1 MLVTHLKIAIRNLL
15 RYKSFSII
23 NIAGLTIGFTAFLAI
38 TLYVVDEFSFDRFH
52 EKRDRIYRAI
62 ITAEFDGQ
70 TNKWGGAPNLLVT
83 TAIQD
88 IPEVEKAARYFH
100 HNFGDLAFISTE
112 TDHFS
117 ENQLFYAD
125 PALFEIFTIP
135 FRKGNAGTALNR
147 PGTVVLSEQAAEK
160 YFGDSD
166 PIGKV
171 LVVDNNLSLEVTGVY
186 ADFPANSFLQANL
199 IASFSSNWFGQER
212 NQSWGNA
219 SFDSFFL
226 LHPTTSKASVDEK
239 IAAMLTTHLKE
250 DERWFSISL
259 QPLLDTHL
267 KSTDLNASFDRRNY
281 GDYGQ
286 VKILVALA
294 FIILL
299 IAAVNYM
306 NLTTAQSQRRNK
318 EVGISKTLG
327 ATYAQLSGKFY
338 FEAALFILLSM
349 FISVA
354 IFTVLLPLYNELSGK
369 QITLEFIRSAWF
381 WTGFAAIAGLLTLL
395 SGFYPASYLSSFSP
409 KSALQKTKSSGSQTV
424 IRKSLV
430 VVQFSVSMILI
441 TSSVVFFRQ
450 MNFIQNKKLGYEPE
464 QVVAVMTTASKNKQ
478 QIAALKTAFDNLSDV
493 EQTARTQS
501 YPGIGTSMR
510 NIVREGSDG
519 EGASLLT
526 TRATHEILDILNIK
540 LLAGNTL
547 PETKDPS
554 DTTIQVVLNQ
564 AAVEYL
570 GLTPQ
575 EVIGKRVNIQGFYG
589 TTEVVGVMEDFHF
602 TSLHQKIGAFCF
614 HNSFRTESYNYLLV
628 KVNTGNLVTT
638 MNQLETTFKNIIPA
652 SFEYT
657 FLDQQLES
665 LYQAEQNLTK
675 IVSVFSVLA
684 IVIACLGLYA
694 LAAFMAEQR
703 TKEIGIRKVM
713 GASVS
718 QLVSLLSKDFLVL
731 VGIAVVV
738 GIPVGY
744 YLMEQW
750 LQGFAYKTTIDSMVF
765 VLAGMISLLIAW
777 LTVSYESLKAAM
789 TNPVQS
795 LRNE

>member
-1 MLVTHLKIAIRNLL
+1 
-15 RYKSFSII
+15 
-23 NIAGLTIGFTAFLAI
+23 
-38 TLYVVDEFSFDRFH
+38 
-52 EKRDRIYRAI
+52 
-62 ITAEFDGQ
+62 
-70 TNKWGGAPNLLVT
+70 
-83 TAIQD
+83 
-88 IPEVEKAARYFH
+88 
-100 HNFGDLAFISTE
+100 
-112 TDHFS
+112 
-117 ENQLFYAD
+117 
-125 PALFEIFTIP
+125 
-135 FRKGNAGTALNR
+135 
-147 PGTVVLSEQAAEK
+147 
-160 YFGDSD
+160 
-166 PIGKV
+166 
-171 LVVDNNLSLEVTGVY
+171 
-186 ADFPANSFLQANL
+186 
-199 IASFSSNWFGQER
+199 
-212 NQSWGNA
+212 
-219 SFDSFFL
+219 
-226 LHPTTSKASVDEK
+226 
-239 IAAMLTTHLKE
+239 
-250 DERWFSISL
+250 
-259 QPLLDTHL
+259 
-267 KSTDLNASFDRRNY
+267 
-281 GDYGQ
+281 
-286 VKILVALA
+286 
-294 FIILL
+294 
-299 IAAVNYM
+299 
-306 NLTTAQSQRRNK
+306 
-318 EVGISKTLG
+318 
-327 ATYAQLSGKFY
+327 
-338 FEAALFILLSM
+338 
-349 FISVA
+349 
-354 IFTVLLPLYNELSGK
+354 
-369 QITLEFIRSAWF
+369 
-381 WTGFAAIAGLLTLL
+381 
-395 SGFYPASYLSSFSP
+395 
-409 KSALQKTKSSGSQTV
+409 
-424 IRKSLV
+424 
-430 VVQFSVSMILI
+430 
-441 TSSVVFFRQ
+441 
-450 MNFIQNKKLGYEPE
+450 
-464 QVVAVMTTASKNKQ
+464 
-478 QIAALKTAFDNLSDV
+478 
-493 EQTARTQS
+493 
-501 YPGIGTSMR
+501 MR

>member
-1 MLVTHLKIAIRNLL
+1 
-15 RYKSFSII
+15 
-23 NIAGLTIGFTAFLAI
+23 
-38 TLYVVDEFSFDRFH
+38 
-52 EKRDRIYRAI
+52 
-62 ITAEFDGQ
+62 
-70 TNKWGGAPNLLVT
+70 
-83 TAIQD
+83 
-88 IPEVEKAARYFH
+88 
-100 HNFGDLAFISTE
+100 
-112 TDHFS
+112 
-117 ENQLFYAD
+117 
-125 PALFEIFTIP
+125 
-135 FRKGNAGTALNR
+135 
-147 PGTVVLSEQAAEK
+147 
-160 YFGDSD
+160 
-166 PIGKV
+166 
-171 LVVDNNLSLEVTGVY
+171 
-186 ADFPANSFLQANL
+186 
-199 IASFSSNWFGQER
+199 
-212 NQSWGNA
+212 
-219 SFDSFFL
+219 
-226 LHPTTSKASVDEK
+226 
-239 IAAMLTTHLKE
+239 
-250 DERWFSISL
+250 
-259 QPLLDTHL
+259 
-267 KSTDLNASFDRRNY
+267 
-281 GDYGQ
+281 
-286 VKILVALA
+286 
-294 FIILL
+294 
-299 IAAVNYM
+299 
-306 NLTTAQSQRRNK
+306 
-318 EVGISKTLG
+318 
-327 ATYAQLSGKFY
+327 
-338 FEAALFILLSM
+338 
-349 FISVA
+349 
-354 IFTVLLPLYNELSGK
+354 
-369 QITLEFIRSAWF
+369 
-381 WTGFAAIAGLLTLL
+381 
-395 SGFYPASYLSSFSP
+395 
-409 KSALQKTKSSGSQTV
+409 
-424 IRKSLV
+424 
-430 VVQFSVSMILI
+430 
-441 TSSVVFFRQ
+441 
-450 MNFIQNKKLGYEPE
+450 
-464 QVVAVMTTASKNKQ
+464 
-478 QIAALKTAFDNLSDV
+478 LKTAFDNLSDV